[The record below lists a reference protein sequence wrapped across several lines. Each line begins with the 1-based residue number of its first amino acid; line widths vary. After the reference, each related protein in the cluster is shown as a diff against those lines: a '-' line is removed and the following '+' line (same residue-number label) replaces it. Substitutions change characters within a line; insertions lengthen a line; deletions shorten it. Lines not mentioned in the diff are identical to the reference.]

1 MVLHE
6 LLLQILHYLLL
17 RRRPIL
23 LKPLPVL
30 LLLIFQ
36 LHQMLHLDILLPLL
50 LILHVNDEL
59 LLFARVID
67 PLVDLLLV
75 DGELVQASHHAHH
88 LQLLLL
94 ALVLRIHHLHVSVAQ
109 RLQTRRRVESLL
121 QSVVSDATI
130 AAS

>member
-1 MVLHE
+1 MILHE

-17 RRRPIL
+17 RRSPIL

-50 LILHVNDEL
+50 LILHVNHEF

-75 DGELVQASHHAHH
+75 DGELVQASLHAHH

-94 ALVLRIHHLHVSVAQ
+94 ALVPRLHHLHVGVAQ
-109 RLQTRRRVESLL
+109 RLQTRRRVESLV
-121 QSVVSDATI
+121 QSVVSDAPATG
-130 AAS
+130 

>member
-6 LLLQILHYLLL
+6 FLLQILHYLLL

-23 LKPLPVL
+23 LKPLSVL

-36 LHQMLHLDILLPLL
+36 LHQMLHLDILLSLL

-67 PLVDLLLV
+67 PFVDLLLV
-75 DGELVQASHHAHH
+75 DGQLVQPSLHAHH

-94 ALVLRIHHLHVSVAQ
+94 ALVLRLHHLHVGVAQ
-109 RLQTRRRVESLL
+109 GLQTRRGVECRL
-121 QSVVSDATI
+121 QNVVSDATTG
-130 AAS
+130 